1 DTPSNPRKKG
11 RCKRFPSPDGHNGS
25 ECDDSL
31 SGQCDKA
38 GSSRCAGQA
47 EPGKTGKATNASA
60 EECACK
66 CEFKVTVS
74 VHAVL
79 CGYAL
84 APTTEGASSMKDT
97 KCVPTRSERCTMAD
111 NFATR
116 SGGVARAK
124 RRCDWGIKMCHS
136 SRRSTLSSSACLAA
150 MIGLITLT
158 ASAQT
163 PKKES
168 VWDKI
173 KKAGQQGAAQGQ
185 QPQQQPQP
193 GQQPAQRQDGRGRPS
208 PPNQSQVNDS
218 GPIKPPAGTKIEE
231 KIMAPMQERAQF

>member
-1 DTPSNPRKKG
+1 ERS
-11 RCKRFPSPDGHNGS
+11 
-25 ECDDSL
+25 
-31 SGQCDKA
+31 
-38 GSSRCAGQA
+38 
-47 EPGKTGKATNASA
+47 
-60 EECACK
+60 
-66 CEFKVTVS
+66 
-74 VHAVL
+74 
-79 CGYAL
+79 
-84 APTTEGASSMKDT
+84 
-97 KCVPTRSERCTMAD
+97 KCVPTRSEGCTIAD

-231 KIMAPMQERAQF
+231 KILAPLQDRAKFEVSPHGVHVATTETDGSRAVVYYDGVEGPKFDEILPQNTNHRVAFSPDGNRYAYCARSGDHYVVMVDGKEAVRSSESHGTLFDGNS

>member
-1 DTPSNPRKKG
+1 
-11 RCKRFPSPDGHNGS
+11 
-25 ECDDSL
+25 
-31 SGQCDKA
+31 
-38 GSSRCAGQA
+38 
-47 EPGKTGKATNASA
+47 
-60 EECACK
+60 
-66 CEFKVTVS
+66 
-74 VHAVL
+74 
-79 CGYAL
+79 
-84 APTTEGASSMKDT
+84 MKDT
-97 KCVPTRSERCTMAD
+97 KCVSTRSEGCTIAD

-116 SGGVARAK
+116 SDGVVSAK

-150 MIGLITLT
+150 MLGLITL

-208 PPNQSQVNDS
+208 PQNQSQVNDS
-218 GPIKPPAGTKIEE
+218 GPFKPPAGTKIEE
-231 KIMAPMQERAQF
+231 KIMAPMQERAQFEVSPYGVH